1 MVEIEL
7 KDIEVFNALCNL
19 CYKYK
24 NEFNVDIVC
33 GSYSVDGNS
42 VLGVLQLL
50 GHTVKVIPL
59 ARVESA
65 EEYVEEFTDEVKKI
79 KMMY

>member
-7 KDIEVFNALCNL
+7 KDIEVVNDICNL
-19 CYKYK
+19 CDRYK

-59 ARVESA
+59 ACVENA
-65 EEYVEEFTDEVKKI
+65 EKSVEEFIEEVKKI